1 MSSLLKV
8 SQEGRV
14 CRLTLSR
21 PDKANALNREL
32 RHALLRALHEAEED
46 PGTACLLLDAEG
58 KIFCSGVD
66 LEEDPETDPSYERLF
81 SVGSRLTKP
90 IVAAVQGPVL
100 AGGIGLLA
108 NCHCVVAAM
117 GSSFGLTEMR
127 LGMFPVILFRSLAR
141 AVGQRRALEW
151 ALTGRIFQTDEALR
165 SGLIH
170 AVAPEFELDDR
181 ATALATQIAS
191 FTPAAIRAGMSFAN
205 HQETLDDET
214 AGRLAVQVRSE
225 LAQAP
230 EYAEGIAALKEKRQ
244 PVWASRD

>member
-1 MSSLLKV
+1 
-8 SQEGRV
+8 
-14 CRLTLSR
+14 
-21 PDKANALNREL
+21 
-32 RHALLRALHEAEED
+32 
-46 PGTACLLLDAEG
+46 
-58 KIFCSGVD
+58 
-66 LEEDPETDPSYERLF
+66 
-81 SVGSRLTKP
+81 
-90 IVAAVQGPVL
+90 
-100 AGGIGLLA
+100 
-108 NCHCVVAAM
+108 
-117 GSSFGLTEMR
+117 MR
-127 LGMFPVILFRSLAR
+127 LGMFPVILFRGLAR

-191 FTPAAIRAGMSFAN
+191 FAPAAIRAGMSFAN

-225 LAQAP
+225 LAQSP
-230 EYAEGIAALKEKRQ
+230 DYTEGIKALKEKRQ

>member
-1 MSSLLKV
+1 M
-8 SQEGRV
+8 
-14 CRLTLSR
+14 TLAR
-21 PDKANALNREL
+21 PERANALNREL
-32 RHALLRALHEAEED
+32 RHALLRAIHDAEED
-46 PGTACLLLDAEG
+46 SGTASLLLDAEG

-66 LEEDPETDPSYERLF
+66 LDEDPETDPSYERLF

-100 AGGIGLLA
+100 AGGMGLLA
-108 NCHCVVAAM
+108 NCQCVVAAM

-141 AVGQRRALEW
+141 AVGQRCALEW

-181 ATALATQIAS
+181 SNALATQIAS
-191 FTPAAIRAGMSFAN
+191 FSPEAIRAGMSFAN
-205 HQETLDDET
+205 RQATLDDES
-214 AGRLAVQVRSE
+214 AGRLAVQLRGE
-225 LAQAP
+225 LAHSP
-230 EYAEGIAALKEKRQ
+230 DYAEGIAALKEKRQ
-244 PVWASRD
+244 PVWPSRN

>member
-1 MSSLLKV
+1 
-8 SQEGRV
+8 
-14 CRLTLSR
+14 LTLAR
-21 PDKANALNREL
+21 PERANALNREL
-32 RHALLRALHEAEED
+32 RHALLRAMHEAEED
-46 PGTACLLLDAEG
+46 AETASLLLDAEG

-66 LEEDPETDPSYERLF
+66 LDEDPDTDPSYERLF

-100 AGGIGLLA
+100 AGGMGLLA

-127 LGMFPVILFRSLAR
+127 IGMFPVILFRSLSR

-165 SGLIH
+165 AGLIH

-181 ATALATQIAS
+181 GTALATQMAS
-191 FTPAAIRAGMSFAN
+191 FSPEAIRVGMSFA
-205 HQETLDDET
+205 HREVTLDDES
-214 AGRLAVQVRSE
+214 AGRLAVQLRGE
-225 LAQAP
+225 LAHAP
-230 EYAEGIAALKEKRQ
+230 DYAEGIAALKEKRQ
-244 PVWASRD
+244 PVWPSRT